1 MVIKLIG
8 SDGGNVWECM
18 FVSIS
23 RKAWACITVGAVYL
37 RDTGVKQMHSTAK
50 LPPLPVRSILSEA
63 MIQEIRQGK
72 SKTSVNVLEGENA

>member
-50 LPPLPVRSILSEA
+50 LPTDSRDQAGQKQDKCECA
-63 MIQEIRQGK
+63 
-72 SKTSVNVLEGENA
+72 